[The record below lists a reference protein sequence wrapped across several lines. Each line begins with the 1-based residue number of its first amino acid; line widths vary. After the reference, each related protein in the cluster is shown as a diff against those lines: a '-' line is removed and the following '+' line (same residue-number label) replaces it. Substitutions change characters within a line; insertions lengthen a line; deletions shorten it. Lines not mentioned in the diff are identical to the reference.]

1 MTFGSAKVDVSPSS
15 STSFAAIFL
24 KIRRIIFPDLV
35 LGSPGG
41 SRIITTVL
49 QVALNVMEHNMN
61 VAEAVNSPRIHHQ
74 WLPEVLMME
83 KGFGPDTE
91 KLLEEKGYKL
101 YPSSTMGSV
110 QAILKEGDYFYG
122 AADPRRPSS
131 GAVAP

>member
-1 MTFGSAKVDVSPSS
+1 MTP
-15 STSFAAIFL
+15 T
-24 KIRRIIFPDLV
+24 IIFKDDKPYLV

-49 QVALNVMEHNMN
+49 QVALNVMEHGMN
-61 VAEAVNSPRIHHQ
+61 VAQAVNSPRIHHQ
-74 WLPEVLMME
+74 WLPETLMIE

-91 KLLEEKGYKL
+91 KLLQEKGYRL

-110 QAILKEGDYFYG
+110 QAILKDGEYFYG
-122 AADPRRPSS
+122 AADPRRPGS